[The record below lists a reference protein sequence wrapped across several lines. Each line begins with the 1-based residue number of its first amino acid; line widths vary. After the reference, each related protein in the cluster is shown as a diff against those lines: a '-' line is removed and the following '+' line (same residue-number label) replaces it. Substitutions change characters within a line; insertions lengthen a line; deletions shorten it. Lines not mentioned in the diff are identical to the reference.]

1 MTSPAALAVADR
13 VPWVTGGKERGGGG
27 PLRVLVVHNRYRQ
40 PGGEDAVVRDEIA
53 LLSRMGVIVEVYER
67 DNHEIDSMSP
77 LRVAVDTVWSARTAA
92 EIDRLLDRFKPHVVH
107 AHNTFPLVSPSL
119 YASAERHRVAVV
131 QTLHNF
137 RLFCVQ
143 AMFMRSGKVC
153 EDCLGALPWR
163 GIAHRCYRDSVTQSA
178 VAVGM
183 LGVHRA
189 LGTYRKRVT
198 RYIALN
204 RFCRDKFVEA
214 GLPAERIVIKPNFVD
229 LPPPATDNP
238 RSGALFVGRLA
249 PEKGVSVLLAAARLD
264 TTSQID
270 VIGGGPDEAQV
281 RGTPGVR
288 ALGWRTPEE
297 IYARMRGAACLVMP
311 SLWYE
316 NFPRTLVEAYACG
329 LPVVASRLGA
339 MAELVV
345 EGKTGLLFEPGNA
358 ADLALTLEWA
368 ERHPEEMRRMG
379 AAARK
384 LYESRYTPEANFRQL
399 TAIYEDAI
407 LACRGAAHHVA
418 VE

>member
-1 MTSPAALAVADR
+1 MSTPAAVDPVLG
-13 VPWVTGGKERGGGG
+13 PTGRNGGR

-40 PGGEDAVVRDEIA
+40 AGGEDAVVRDEVA
-53 LLSRMGVIVEVYER
+53 LLARMGTIVETYER

-77 LRVAVDTVWSARTAA
+77 LRVAADTLWSTRTVA

-107 AHNTFPLVSPSL
+107 AHNTFPLVSPAL
-119 YASAERHRVAVV
+119 YAAAARRDVPLV

-143 AMFMRSGKVC
+143 AMFMRNGAIC
-153 EDCLGALPWR
+153 EDCIGTLPWR
-163 GIAHRCYRDSVTQSA
+163 GIARRCYRDSAAQSA

-204 RFCRDKFVEA
+204 RFCRDKFVQA
-214 GLPAERIVIKPNFVD
+214 GLPAERVVIKPNFVD
-229 LPPPATDNP
+229 LPPPVADQA
-238 RSGALFVGRLA
+238 RAGALFVGRLA
-249 PEKGVSVLLAAARLD
+249 PEKGVAVLAAAAALA
-264 TTSQID
+264 TTGDID
-270 VIGGGPDEAQV
+270 VIGGGPEEAQV
-281 RGTPGVR
+281 RGRPGLR

-297 IYARMRGAACLVMP
+297 TYARMRSAACLVMP

-368 ERHPEEMRRMG
+368 ERHPQAMRQMG
-379 AAARK
+379 VAARR

-399 TAIYEDAI
+399 TAVYEDAM
-407 LACRGAAHHVA
+407 RSRMAAERHVA
-418 VE
+418 GE

>member
-1 MTSPAALAVADR
+1 MNSPAALYAADR
-13 VPWVTGGKERGGGG
+13 VLCTTGGREKGGR

-40 PGGEDAVVRDEIA
+40 LGGEDAVVRDETA
-53 LLSRMGVIVEVYER
+53 LLDRMGAIVEVYER

-77 LRVAVDTVWSARTAA
+77 LRVAADTVWSTRTAG
-92 EIDRLLDRFKPHVVH
+92 EIDRVLARFKPQVVH

-119 YASAERHRVAVV
+119 YTAADRHGVAVV

-143 AMFMRSGKVC
+143 AMFMRSGAIC
-153 EDCLGALPWR
+153 EDCIGTLPWR
-163 GIAHRCYRDSVTQSA
+163 GIARRCYRDSATQSA

-189 LGTYRKRVT
+189 LGTYRKRVA

-214 GLPAERIVIKPNFVD
+214 GLPPERIVIKPNFVD
-229 LPPPATDNP
+229 LPPPAAEGP

-249 PEKGVSVLLAAARLD
+249 PEKGVSVLLAAARLE
-264 TTSQID
+264 TTSGID
-270 VIGGGPDEAQV
+270 VIGGGPDEARV
-281 RGTPGVR
+281 RETPGVC

-297 IYARMRGAACLVMP
+297 IYARMRNAACLVMP

-379 AAARK
+379 ATARR

-407 LACRGAAHHVA
+407 HARRGAARHVA
-418 VE
+418 CE